1 MKKPVVL
8 MILDGSGDCTAFI
21 YERGDQSPNTPSGFY
36 FHRYPHGKLQPS
48 GEAVGL
54 PTGQME
60 TLKWVNLTI
69 GSGRVIYQNLTRITR
84 AIKDG
89 SFEQNAVL
97 LEAMNKAKET
107 GHKFH
112 VMGLLSDGG
121 VHSHMDH
128 LLGLLRLAKKE
139 GLSEVYIHAFLDGR
153 DTPPQSAGTY
163 LKALQDAIKEIGI
176 GKIATVSGR
185 YMPWTAINA
194 GNGSKKPMMP

>member
-1 MKKPVVL
+1 M
-8 MILDGSGDCTAFI
+8 
-21 YERGDQSPNTPSGFY
+21 
-36 FHRYPHGKLQPS
+36 
-48 GEAVGL
+48 
-54 PTGQME
+54 
-60 TLKWVNLTI
+60 
-69 GSGRVIYQNLTRITR
+69 
-84 AIKDG
+84 
-89 SFEQNAVL
+89 L

-163 LKALQDAIKEIGI
+163 LKALQDATKEIGI

-185 YMPWTAINA
+185 YYAMDRDKRWERIQKAYDAMTGAESLTAPSA
-194 GNGSKKPMMP
+194 LEGLQAAYERGVTDEFVEPFPSWEKKDPLLLAIALCALTSVPTGLGKSPVPLPILPLRK

>member
-8 MILDGSGDCTAFI
+8 MILSGWGIAPPSSTNAATKA
-21 YERGDQSPNTPSGFY
+21 QTPHLDFY

-54 PTGQME
+54 PTGQMGNSE
-60 TLKWVNLTI
+60 VGHLTI

-89 SFEQNAVL
+89 SFEQNAVF

-121 VHSHMDH
+121 IHSHMDH
-128 LLGLLRLAKKE
+128 LLGLLRSAKKE
-139 GLSEVYIHAFLDGR
+139 GLSEV
-153 DTPPQSAGTY
+153 
-163 LKALQDAIKEIGI
+163 
-176 GKIATVSGR
+176 
-185 YMPWTAINA
+185 
-194 GNGSKKPMMP
+194 